1 MAPLR
6 GEERSPGAEVVSDA
20 EIDAWVRGSAQTI
33 FHPVGTCR
41 MGSDRE
47 AVLDAHLRVRGLEGL
62 RVADASSMPDI
73 IGGNTSVPTMMIAER
88 AAGFIVAGL

>member
-1 MAPLR
+1 
-6 GEERSPGAEVVSDA
+6 
-20 EIDAWVRGSAQTI
+20 
-33 FHPVGTCR
+33 